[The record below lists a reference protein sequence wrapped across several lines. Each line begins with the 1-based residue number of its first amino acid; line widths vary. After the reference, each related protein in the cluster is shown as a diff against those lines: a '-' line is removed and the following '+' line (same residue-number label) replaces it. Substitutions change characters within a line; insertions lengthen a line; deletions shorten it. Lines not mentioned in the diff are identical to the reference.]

1 MAGLLSHTTIN
12 GRTFGPPDSHRG
24 DETGTVAME
33 RELQRVAYQ
42 QSQFHAANG
51 RFAVDLEELLYRPS
65 GRRVDVIIQAG
76 DFAGWTAIATAP
88 ESRIACTISFGSGP
102 AANLS
107 RDSLI
112 EAGHPE
118 FRRAR
123 TCGETRPGAHLAVL
137 EDRTQR

>member
-1 MAGLLSHTTIN
+1 MMGLLSHTTIN
-12 GRTFGPPDSHRG
+12 GRTFGPPDSYLG

-42 QSQFHAANG
+42 QSQFHAGNG

-65 GRRVDVIIQAG
+65 GRRVDVIILAG
-76 DFAGWTAIATAP
+76 DFEGWTAIATAP

-107 RDSLI
+107 PDSLI

-123 TCGETRPGAHLAVL
+123 SCGEKRPGAYLAVL